1 VNILDA
7 HIVIEGCC
15 LLTALICLRRVKG
28 WWGWFR
34 AYMVAVVVI
43 ELAGAYLWDGLQL
56 STYPLYNFGYLP
68 LYFCFSS
75 FLLYRLCRPL
85 FKIQPWIS
93 IITVLIFASY
103 LVENMVNRFNALS
116 VKTFLLANI
125 SYIVICCCYFYYLLK
140 DEAFVDI
147 KRHPPFWII
156 AGLLFFCFGSTAN
169 YLFYDILKEVY
180 LKHNILLRYYL
191 MILVNFLLY
200 GCWSYAFL
208 CKYREMK

>member
-1 VNILDA
+1 VNILDT
-7 HIVIEGCC
+7 HIFIECCC
-15 LLTALICLRRVKG
+15 LLAALIYLRREKG

-34 AYMVAVVVI
+34 AYMAAVVVI

-103 LVENMVNRFNALS
+103 LVENMVNRFNAFS
-116 VKTFLLANI
+116 VTTLLLANI
-125 SYIVICCCYFYYLLK
+125 SYIVICCCYFYSLLTEQSFK
-140 DEAFVDI
+140 
-147 KRHPPFWII
+147 
-156 AGLLFFCFGSTAN
+156 
-169 YLFYDILKEVY
+169 
-180 LKHNILLRYYL
+180 
-191 MILVNFLLY
+191 
-200 GCWSYAFL
+200 
-208 CKYREMK
+208 